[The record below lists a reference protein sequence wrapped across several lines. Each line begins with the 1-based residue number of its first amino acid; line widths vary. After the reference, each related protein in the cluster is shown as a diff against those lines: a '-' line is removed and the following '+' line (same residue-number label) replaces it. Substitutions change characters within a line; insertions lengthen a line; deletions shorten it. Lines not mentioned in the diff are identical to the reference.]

1 MLESENVEM
10 VRRRG
15 RWATTK
21 VMEAYLQEIL
31 YITFAEGLDRKVRT
45 KILQLAEIFPA
56 ILERPFLFWMLQL
69 PQPPGGDSSKPATRR
84 SMERIVGNDGGSLL
98 AFGTNHVLLAME
110 SLTLQ

>member
-1 MLESENVEM
+1 
-10 VRRRG
+10 
-15 RWATTK
+15 
-21 VMEAYLQEIL
+21 MEAYLQEIL

-98 AFGTNHVLLAME
+98 AFGTSCPASDGKPHVAVKTMPGILLIYW
-110 SLTLQ
+110 